1 MKDVKTDMNF
11 LFLENASN
19 GLKGKLTVSDM
30 EEVVLLM
37 VNAYFVGEDSRQDVS
52 QVTIKGFVND

>member
-1 MKDVKTDMNF
+1 MKDVKADMNF

-37 VNAYFVGEDSRQDVS
+37 VNAYFVGEDSQDRS
-52 QVTIKGFVND
+52 PVTIKGFSSD